1 MSELLITQLE
11 KDLYKFEAKGCP
23 LKFFVIWENGHLPRP
38 EDWYQVNPIR
48 KNYYT
53 MTRL

>member
-23 LKFFVIWENGHLPRP
+23 LKFFVIWENCHILRP
-38 EDWYQVNPIR
+38 ED
-48 KNYYT
+48 
-53 MTRL
+53 